1 MTTNVGSIETVD
13 VDQGFAFSQSL
24 QITPAWYQD
33 GDVIKCEVTNTEI
46 PNSNPVITSI
56 NLDLLFAP
64 ISVPEINGYTSGT
77 PVREGDFLNISCQV
91 TGGKPLVS
99 NIKLVCDGAD
109 STSIQIK
116 EQDTVISYTWFRV
129 LRILHDKV
137 CGCSAVHV
145 TNKYKLASV
154 VTLFVNYAPSVTLRT
169 EFRRQTRSVRLIC
182 EARGRPAV
190 FHFSRFTHSWR
201 GRRIR
206 ELTGELEP
214 PHKYVLTI
222 QPYRYSDSGSYQ
234 CAVSNDI
241 IGLNTVT
248 QQLGSISVNMEVQP
262 ALVDATKQNEMIQAN
277 IGDRV
282 ILNKTIFSWADITYY
297 RWINQGRKIMKS
309 RISTT
314 DVILN
319 IYTTKVM
326 DVAYIVSLVIER
338 IGEIHTGLYVLRV
351 CNKFG
356 CAQFYTHLEAAGD
369 LLPAV
374 NEHLIPIVAGVA
386 GALILLMVVVVAFVV
401 YNLRKTRIAKEED
414 TYMHLNNTERPA
426 NSDGGE
432 CEHSYETINNIT
444 VQENRGEGDGQA
456 VEDMNS
462 HNQSPNPY
470 QNIQIPVSVLQIR
483 IMTANLATF
492 INRCR
497 QHVKYIH

>member
-248 QQLGSISVNMEVQP
+248 QQLGSISVNME
-262 ALVDATKQNEMIQAN
+262 
-277 IGDRV
+277 
-282 ILNKTIFSWADITYY
+282 
-297 RWINQGRKIMKS
+297 
-309 RISTT
+309 
-314 DVILN
+314 
-319 IYTTKVM
+319 
-326 DVAYIVSLVIER
+326 
-338 IGEIHTGLYVLRV
+338 
-351 CNKFG
+351 
-356 CAQFYTHLEAAGD
+356 GD